1 LWSGRAERFAQ
12 WQQQNQQ
19 TLLPL
24 KIMPHQS
31 IAVLIRRDEAAP
43 LHALPSSGT
52 QVLQEGD
59 DFLVI
64 ATAPQSLAF
73 SNGASRSIDPPSLP
87 RPLAPARWRV
97 HVDEQ
102 LPDGTR
108 THELNLD
115 ELADWRRIPD
125 LKDAVGSAL
134 YTAEISLPPEWFG
147 ADRGVLLSVGDV
159 QGAMQL
165 TVNDHL
171 VTEQT
176 TGHGQWSVGTWLRPG
191 VNSVKVR
198 LDTTLLNRMVALRA
212 GGDGRYE
219 TGPTALAS
227 SASGLLGPVTLTSVA
242 RIAIRQ

>member
-1 LWSGRAERFAQ
+1 
-12 WQQQNQQ
+12 
-19 TLLPL
+19 
-24 KIMPHQS
+24 MPHQS

-43 LHALPSSGT
+43 VHALPSPGT

-64 ATAPQSLAF
+64 STSPQSLAF
-73 SNGASRSIDPPSLP
+73 SNGTSREIDPLALP
-87 RPLAPARWRV
+87 RPLVPARWHV
-97 HVDEQ
+97 HVEEQ

-108 THELNLD
+108 THELDLS
-115 ELADWRRIPD
+115 ELMDWRQNPALR
-125 LKDAVGSAL
+125 DAVGSAL
-134 YTAEISLPPEWFG
+134 YTAEVSLPPEWFG

-176 TGHGQWSVGTWLRPG
+176 TGHGQWLVGTWLKPG
-191 VNSVKVR
+191 VNSVKVW

-212 GGDGRYE
+212 SGDGRYQ

-227 SASGLLGPVTLTSVA
+227 SASGLLGPVVLTSAA
-242 RIAIRQ
+242 RFPIGH